1 MRANSSGT
9 TFPSELRD
17 LLQRRLGDLEKQ
29 LLQKVSSLEEEK
41 YLLYNE
47 TTAHRQRTESTL
59 NSLLERINELE
70 KGTHTHTHDTLHT
83 KWMLSTFTRFTRDAS
98 NPDTDT

>member
-1 MRANSSGT
+1 MRSNSSGA

-17 LLQRRLGDLEKQ
+17 LLQLRLGDLEEQ

-70 KGTHTHTHDTLHT
+70 KGTHTALYTPNGCCPHSGASHV
-83 KWMLSTFTRFTRDAS
+83 MLQ
-98 NPDTDT
+98 